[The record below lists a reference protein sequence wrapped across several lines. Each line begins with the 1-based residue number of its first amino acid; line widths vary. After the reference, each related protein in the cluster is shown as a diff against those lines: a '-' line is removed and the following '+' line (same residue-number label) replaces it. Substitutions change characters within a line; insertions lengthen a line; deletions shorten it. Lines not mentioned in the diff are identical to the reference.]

1 MSKFAVYLIG
11 YVIFV
16 AGVAMGANLLGVPG
30 RWIGVMMLVL
40 VGMGIFMGATRTK
53 RDDPP
58 VA

>member
-1 MSKFAVYLIG
+1 VSKFAVYLIG

-16 AGVAMGANLLGVPG
+16 AGVAMGANLLGVPA

-58 VA
+58 AA

>member
-1 MSKFAVYLIG
+1 MSKYAAYLIG

-16 AGVAMGANLLGVPG
+16 AGLALGANLLGVPM

-58 VA
+58 TA

>member
-11 YVIFV
+11 FVIFA
-16 AGVAMGANLLGVPG
+16 AGVALAANLLGVPD
-30 RWIGVMMLVL
+30 RWIGVLLLVL
-40 VGMGIFMGATRTK
+40 VGMGIVMGATRTK